1 MTHFQLSPLELTRTR
16 FAFSPLWETMMSFE
30 VMHYP
35 DQYPIHLPWIGE
47 AKDAMADLELPLM
60 QLFLRDVRRR
70 CYIPDFLTPPP
81 TTPLPDFADE
91 LRRMLE
97 APAHIVQREMQKTF
111 QDQALPNAATIFFDD
126 PKSAL
131 ERLGAEVQTFWE
143 RALEPHWPRL
153 CAMLEND
160 VLTRGRTLALGGAEA
175 LFKDLNPSV
184 RYRDGL
190 LEVGDSS
197 KVEEIHLDG
206 RGLLLM
212 PSAFVWPIYQVI
224 LDEPWQPTIAYTP
237 RGVANLWC
245 SEPPPVAQSLELLL
259 GKGRA
264 EVLLSL
270 EPPSSTLEIAKRLGL
285 VPSSVSEHLG
295 LLRQAGLVEAQR
307 RGRFV
312 YYRLSRTGSALLEV
326 LGKPTEQSTEQSDS
340 LEVV

>member
-1 MTHFQLSPLELTRTR
+1 
-16 FAFSPLWETMMSFE
+16 
-30 VMHYP
+30 
-35 DQYPIHLPWIGE
+35 
-47 AKDAMADLELPLM
+47 
-60 QLFLRDVRRR
+60 
-70 CYIPDFLTPPP
+70 
-81 TTPLPDFADE
+81 
-91 LRRMLE
+91 
-97 APAHIVQREMQKTF
+97 VQRELQKTF
-111 QDQALPNAATIFFDD
+111 LDAMLPEAANAFFDD
-126 PKSAL
+126 PSGAL
-131 ERLGAEVQTFWE
+131 ERLGWEVRTFWE
-143 RALEPHWPRL
+143 RTLEPHWSRV

-160 VLTRGRTLALGGAEA
+160 VLTRGRTLALDGAEA
-175 LFKDLNPSV
+175 LFKDLNPAV

-190 LEVGDSS
+190 LEVGNSPRT
-197 KVEEIHLDG
+197 EEIHLDG

-245 SEPPPVAQSLELLL
+245 TEPPPVAQSLELLL

-285 VPSSVSEHLG
+285 VPSSVSEHLS
-295 LLRQAGLVEAQR
+295 LLKQAGLVETQR

-312 YYRLSRTGSALLEV
+312 YYRLSQTGAALLEV
-326 LGKPTEQSTEQSDS
+326 FGAPMPSQNE

>member
-30 VMHYP
+30 VMHNP
-35 DQYPIHLPWIGE
+35 DQNAIHLPWICE
-47 AKDAMADLELPLM
+47 ARAAVADIELPLM
-60 QLFLRDVRRR
+60 QLFLRDPKRR

-81 TTPLPDFADE
+81 ITPLPDFNDE
-91 LRRMLE
+91 LQRMLE
-97 APAHIVQREMQKTF
+97 TPAHIVQRELQKTF
-111 QDQALPNAATIFFDD
+111 LDAMLPEAANAFFDD
-126 PKSAL
+126 PSGAL
-131 ERLGAEVQTFWE
+131 ERLGWEVRTFWE
-143 RALEPHWPRL
+143 RALETHWPRL

-160 VLTRGRTLALGGAEA
+160 VLTRGRTLALDGAEA
-175 LFKDLNPSV
+175 LFKDLNPAV

-190 LEVGDSS
+190 LEVGNSPRT
-197 KVEEIHLDG
+197 EEIHLDG

-245 SEPPPVAQSLELLL
+245 TEPPPVAQSLELLL

-285 VPSSVSEHLG
+285 VPSSVSEHLS
-295 LLRQAGLVEAQR
+295 LLKQAGLVETQR

-312 YYRLSRTGSALLEV
+312 YYRLSQTGAALLEV
-326 LGKPTEQSTEQSDS
+326 FGAPMPSQNE